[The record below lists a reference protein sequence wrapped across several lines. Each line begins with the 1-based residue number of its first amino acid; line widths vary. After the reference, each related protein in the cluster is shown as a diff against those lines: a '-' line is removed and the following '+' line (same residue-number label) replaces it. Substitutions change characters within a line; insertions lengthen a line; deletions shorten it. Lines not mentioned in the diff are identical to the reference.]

1 MPTVER
7 QTNMNRSIIYRKLA
21 VFLAAV
27 LILGVVAQMAWA
39 GRADKRL
46 DIYWIDVEGGAA
58 TLIVTPLG
66 ESVLIDT
73 GNPGHRDPDRIVQTA
88 AREAGLRQ
96 LDHVIITHYHADHFG
111 GAATL
116 SATLPIKHLHDNGL
130 FEGLVDRPD
139 KAYLEFKAEQRSV
152 ISPGDSI
159 SLGQVDDRETAHV
172 SIRCIGTRQQYI
184 APPADASLTPGCA
197 EFKPKPVDTTDNANS
212 VVTLLSF
219 GPFRFFDAGDLTWN
233 LEKELVCPAN
243 RVGKVDV
250 YQTSHHGMDV
260 SNSPLIIGALAPTV
274 AVMNNGTTKGCDP
287 LMFATLKETPSVQAI
302 YQVHRNLRND
312 GSPNAPDE
320 YIANAG
326 KDCKANFIKLSVDP
340 TGASYTFSVPST
352 GHSRTYRTR

>member
-1 MPTVER
+1 MK
-7 QTNMNRSIIYRKLA
+7 SSASYRNLA
-21 VFLAAV
+21 VFLIGMLALAGIANRA
-27 LILGVVAQMAWA
+27 LA
-39 GRADKRL
+39 GRTDKRL

-66 ESVLIDT
+66 ESILIDT

-96 LDHVIITHYHADHFG
+96 LDHVVITHYHSDHFG

-116 SATLPIKHLHDNGL
+116 SATLPIKHLHDNGI

-139 KAYLEFKAEQRSV
+139 KAYLEFKVEQRSV
-152 ISPGDSI
+152 ISPGDVI
-159 SLGQVDDRETAHV
+159 AVGQSDDKNVARVT
-172 SIRCIGTRQQYI
+172 IRCIGTRQQYI
-184 APPADASLTPGCA
+184 APPADAAPTPGCA
-197 EFKPKPVDTTDNANS
+197 EFKPKPIDTTDNANS
-212 VVTLLSF
+212 VVTLVSF

-260 SNSPLIIGALAPTV
+260 SNCPLIISALAPTV
-274 AVMNNGTTKGCDP
+274 AIMNNGTTKGCDP
-287 LMFATLKETPSVQAI
+287 LMFATLKETPSVKAI

-312 GSPNAPDE
+312 GSPNTDDE
-320 YIANAG
+320 YIANAE

-340 TGASYTFSVPST
+340 TGASYTFTVPST
-352 GHSRTYRTR
+352 GHSRTYTTR